1 MNASI
6 ADPQLFDRLG
16 MTPAQL
22 AEFCQRWHVTE
33 LALFGSILRDD
44 FRSHSDIDFLVTFDS
59 NAKMS
64 LLDLVSME
72 YELAERCDRKID
84 LLTRKSVLNSSN
96 WLRRQEILNTAQV
109 IYESRSHL
117 LTRSGK
123 NVQNDRGTG

>member
-22 AEFCQRWHVTE
+22 IEFCQRWHIIE
-33 LALFGSILRDD
+33 LALFGSILRQD
-44 FRSHSDIDFLVTFDS
+44 FRSDSDIDILVTFDPD
-59 NAKMS
+59 AKMS